1 MQTMTVTKG
10 FVAGALIEELCA
22 MVEND
27 PHKGTEHEAA
37 FLGDAT
43 RGRTVAIGK
52 ALHKIG
58 GEDLMSHA
66 CSVVYKTHGW
76 SGRSLDMAWNGIG
89 EWLG

>member
-27 PHKGTEHEAA
+27 PHKGTEHASA
-37 FLGDAT
+37 FLGDET
-43 RGRTVAIGK
+43 RNRTIAIGK
-52 ALHKIG
+52 ALHRIG
-58 GEDLMSHA
+58 GENLMIHA
-66 CSVVYKTHGW
+66 CQTVYRVHGV

-89 EWLG
+89 DWLG